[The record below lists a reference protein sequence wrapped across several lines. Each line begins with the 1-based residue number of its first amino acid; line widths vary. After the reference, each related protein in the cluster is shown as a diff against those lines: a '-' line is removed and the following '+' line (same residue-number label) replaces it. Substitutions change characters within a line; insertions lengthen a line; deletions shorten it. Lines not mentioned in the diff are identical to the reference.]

1 MNVDKLE
8 FDTYEKR
15 EDARRELL
23 QALPDSLRTE
33 MVEHL
38 TLIKTRKIFN
48 NDGNS
53 EQDASPNAI
62 NNAINQTLALSR
74 EIDQVEAYLKSW
86 HPPAPENKSLVED
99 KEPPLP
105 DWLIE
110 HWMPRNELTVFSGTG
125 GLGKSH
131 IMLNLAIAAACG
143 CPESFLDAQGVPNP
157 NRAERTMFAT
167 WEDSRDVTMR
177 RVQRIRKQ
185 FTGWFEI
192 NQVRSN
198 EIRESVKSNLIY
210 RDMKPQNQ
218 IWIPASE
225 SGHIS
230 NRGMMSNAGHEL
242 LASCINEKIS
252 LLILDSLIAV
262 YGQDPNSAAHVRPF
276 LNYLSAWAN
285 EKEITVVLIGHP
297 NRTGQGGV
305 SGSADW
311 HNGVRSRWELE
322 GKNKKEYDDYL
333 KKPIDSK
340 GNPLPEPPPPYY
352 ALIHAKAND
361 APQMPDIP
369 LVRHNNGIYE
379 KATGENLEQQIK
391 KAQKAYQE
399 YDLHCKNWNDK
410 HHNNPQE
417 ENTDDTGDIPGND
430 EIVF

>member
-23 QALPDSLRTE
+23 QALPDSLREE

-110 HWMPRNELTVFSGTG
+110 HWMPRNELTVFSGMG
-125 GLGKSH
+125 GTGKSH
-131 IMLNLAIAAACG
+131 IMLNLAIASACG
-143 CPESFLDAQGVPNP
+143 CPESFLDAQGTPNP
-157 NRAERTMFAT
+157 DQAERTMFAS
-167 WEDSRDVTMR
+167 WEDSLDVTMR
-177 RVQRIRKQ
+177 RVQRIRQ
-185 FTGWFEI
+185 LFTGWFEI
-192 NQVRSN
+192 NQVISDD
-198 EIRESVKSNLIY
+198 IHKSVKSNLIY

-218 IWIPASE
+218 IWIPATE

-242 LASCINEKIS
+242 LASCIDEKVS

-322 GKNKKEYDDYL
+322 EKNKKEYDDYL
-333 KKPIDSK
+333 KKSIDNK
-340 GNPLPEPPPPYY
+340 GNPSPEPPPPYY

-361 APQMPDIP
+361 APQMPEIP
-369 LVRHNNGIYE
+369 LIRHQNGIYE
-379 KATGENLEQQIK
+379 KATGKNLDQQIM

-399 YDLHCKNWNDK
+399 YQDHWKTWK
-410 HHNNPQE
+410 PQSQE
-417 ENTDDTGDIPGND
+417 DMHND
-430 EIVF
+430 ESDAIADLIANS